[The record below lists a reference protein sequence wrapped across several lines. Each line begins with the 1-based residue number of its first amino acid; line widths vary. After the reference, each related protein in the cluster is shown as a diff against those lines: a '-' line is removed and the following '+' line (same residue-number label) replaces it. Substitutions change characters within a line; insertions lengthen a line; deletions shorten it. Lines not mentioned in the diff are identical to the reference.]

1 MRENEFGINFSTV
14 NGSGSATA
22 NKTIL
27 KAIFKMGIP
36 VSARNIFPSN
46 IQGMATSYEVRVSK
60 KGYTGRL
67 EKCDILIAMNPNTI
81 DSDLEKLNDGGYL
94 LIDKDFKFNKP
105 TSNITIYPMPVEQ
118 ILKACNM
125 PQNLSIYLAN
135 MVYVG
140 ILAYIIGIDLEK
152 IEEALDQHFNSR
164 RSAVEPNLNVIQ
176 SAFDWAQNNLKLNK
190 KYYLQASDRNE
201 EKILIDGNTA
211 AALGALY
218 GGLQFAAWYPITPAT
233 GIAEELN
240 EYIPQLRM
248 DPETGNTTCIVV
260 QAEDELSAIGMVVGA
275 GWAGLRSMTSTSGP
289 GLCLMA
295 EYLGLAYFAEVP
307 IVIWDVQRVG
317 PSTGLPTHTSQG
329 DLSLSYFISH
339 GDKDYV
345 ILLPADAGECYEFGW
360 KALNIAEKLQTPVII
375 LSDLEL
381 GMNIWMTDKL
391 VYPEEKIERGKVL
404 WEKDLDKLLKK
415 DADTWGRYKDMD
427 GDGIPYRTVPG
438 NLHKKASY
446 FTRGTGHDDYA
457 HYSEDAQ
464 DWENNLLR
472 LKRKF
477 EAARKLVPA
486 PVETNL
492 PGSKVGMISYGSP
505 NMPAIEAQDL
515 LKAEG
520 ISVDY
525 QRIKALPFTKPVE
538 QFLAAHKS
546 VFVVEAN
553 RDGQMKDLL
562 CLNFPQYAGKIDS
575 VARCNGLSL
584 SAEWIVEQ
592 ISERMQEDRNHD
604 ES

>member
-46 IQGMATSYEVRVSK
+46 IQGMATSYEVRVSQ

-67 EKCDILIAMNPNTI
+67 EKYDILIAMNPNTI
-81 DSDLEKLNDGGYL
+81 DGDLEKLNDGGYL

-125 PQNLSIYLAN
+125 PHNLSIYLAN

-381 GMNIWMTDKL
+381 GMNIWMTEKL

-415 DADTWGRYKDMD
+415 GADAWGRYKDMD

-492 PGSKVGMISYGSP
+492 PGSKVGMISYGSS

-520 ISVDY
+520 ISADY

-562 CLNFPQYAGKIDS
+562 RLNFPQYAGKIDS

-592 ISERMQEDRNHD
+592 ISERMQEDKNHD